1 MDSSLPGAYTM
12 FRSGRDFTLRDSIHV
27 LRIVTIALL
36 LLVLSFDVSL
46 EPLGRASSQAPQP
59 SSVPRDSALVT
70 DLVYANR
77 ILYDQGVLDGFGHV
91 SVRDEKNP
99 SRFLLSRSMAPG
111 LVTTKDILA
120 YDLEGTPI
128 DAAGRAVYLERF
140 IHAAIYRARPDV
152 KAVVHSHSPSLIA
165 FSVTGTSLR
174 PVYHLSSFLGAGTP
188 IFDIRDAAGMTDM
201 LIRDNHLGDALAKV
215 LADKSVALMRGH
227 GAVVIGNSVQQAVYR
242 LIYTDI
248 NARVQ
253 MDAARLGTITFLSP
267 EEAAKSAAMLDAQV
281 PRAWELWKSRIG
293 KIE

>member
-1 MDSSLPGAYTM
+1 L
-12 FRSGRDFTLRDSIHV
+12 FRIA
-27 LRIVTIALL
+27 TIALF
-36 LLVLSFDVSL
+36 LLVAAPAFERQSS
-46 EPLGRASSQAPQP
+46 PTPQSSSASQQST
-59 SSVPRDSALVT
+59 LIE

-99 SRFLLSRSMAPG
+99 AHFLLSRSLAPG
-111 LVTTKDILA
+111 LVTIKDILE
-120 YDLEGTPI
+120 YDLEGAPI
-128 DAAGRAVYLERF
+128 DSRGRAIYLERF
-140 IHAAIYRARPDV
+140 IHAAIYRARPNV

-201 LIRDNHLGDALAKV
+201 LVRDNYLGDALAQV
-215 LADKSVALMRGH
+215 LADKPVALMRGH
-227 GAVVIGNSVQQAVYR
+227 GCVVVGDSLPQAVYR
-242 LIYTDI
+242 LIYTEV
-248 NARVQ
+248 NARLQ
-253 MDAARLGTITFLSP
+253 SEAGRLGTIKFLSP

>member
-1 MDSSLPGAYTM
+1 M
-12 FRSGRDFTLRDSIHV
+12 FRIAA
-27 LRIVTIALL
+27 IALL
-36 LLVLSFDVSL
+36 FLVAVPSF
-46 EPLGRASSQAPQP
+46 ERRSSQAQP
-59 SSVPRDSALVT
+59 SAANQESALID

-77 ILYDQGVLDGFGHV
+77 ILYDQGVLDGFGHA

-99 SRFLLSRSMAPG
+99 QHFLLSRSMAPG
-111 LVTTKDILA
+111 LVTTKDILE
-120 YDLEGTPI
+120 YDLDGAPI
-128 DAAGRAVYLERF
+128 NAAGRAVYLERF
-140 IHAAIYRARPDV
+140 IHAAVYRARPDV

-201 LIRDNHLGDALAKV
+201 LVRDNQLGDALAKV
-215 LADKSVALMRGH
+215 LGDKFVVLMRGH
-227 GAVVIGNSVQQAVYR
+227 GAVVVGNSIQQAVYR
-242 LIYTDI
+242 LIYTEV

-253 MDAARLGTITFLSP
+253 MDAARLGNITFLAP
-267 EEAAKSAAMLDAQV
+267 EEAAKSAATLDAQV

>member
-1 MDSSLPGAYTM
+1 L
-12 FRSGRDFTLRDSIHV
+12 FRIA
-27 LRIVTIALL
+27 TIAFLVSVVLL
-36 LLVLSFDVSL
+36 PF
-46 EPLGRASSQAPQP
+46 EGQSSQAPK
-59 SSVPRDSALVT
+59 SSAASQKSSLIE

-77 ILYDQGVLDGFGHV
+77 ILYDQGVVDAFGHI

-99 SRFLLSRSMAPG
+99 ANFWLSRSLAPG
-111 LVTTKDILA
+111 LVSAKDIQE
-120 YDLEGTPI
+120 YDVDGAPV
-128 DAAGRAVYLERF
+128 DSGGRTAYLERF

-201 LIRDNHLGDALAKV
+201 LIRDNQLGDALAKV
-215 LADKSVALMRGH
+215 LGDKPVALMRGH
-227 GAVVIGNSVQQAVYR
+227 GAVIVGDSIPQVVYR

-248 NARVQ
+248 NARLQ
-253 MDAARLGTITFLSP
+253 MDAARLGAITFLSP
-267 EEAAKSAAMLDAQV
+267 EEAAKSAAMLGAQV

>member
-1 MDSSLPGAYTM
+1 MDSSLCSAYTR
-12 FRSGRDFTLRDSIHV
+12 FRPGRAFTPRNSKHL

-36 LLVLSFDVSL
+36 FLVLSLNLSL

-59 SSVPRDSALVT
+59 SAATRDSALII

-99 SRFLLSRSMAPG
+99 SHFLLSRSMAPG
-111 LVTTKDILA
+111 LVTTKDILTYGLDGA
-120 YDLEGTPI
+120 PI

-165 FSVTGTSLR
+165 FSVTGTGLR
-174 PVYHLSSFLGAGTP
+174 PIYHLSSFLGAGTP
-188 IFDIRDAAGMTDM
+188 IFDIRDTAGMTDM
-201 LIRDNHLGDALAKV
+201 LVRDNHLGDALAKV
-215 LADKSVALMRGH
+215 LADKPVALMRGH
-227 GAVVIGNSVQQAVYR
+227 GAVVVGNSVQQAVYR
-242 LIYTDI
+242 LIYTDV
-248 NARVQ
+248 NARLQ
-253 MDAARLGTITFLSP
+253 SEAARLGTITFLSP
-267 EEAAKSAAMLDAQV
+267 EEAAKSAATLDAQV

>member
-1 MDSSLPGAYTM
+1 MRV
-12 FRSGRDFTLRDSIHV
+12 FRV
-27 LRIVTIALL
+27 AAIALL
-36 LLVLSFDVSL
+36 FVTIVPSL
-46 EPLGRASSQAPQP
+46 ERQSLPAPQHSPSSQE
-59 SSVPRDSALVT
+59 SALIE

-91 SVRDEKNP
+91 SVRDDKNP
-99 SRFLLSRSMAPG
+99 QHFLLARSMAPG
-111 LVTTKDILA
+111 LVTTKDILE
-120 YDLEGTPI
+120 YDADGAPI
-128 DAAGRAVYLERF
+128 DTAGRAGYLERF

-174 PVYHLSSFLGAGTP
+174 PVYHLSSFLGSGTP

-215 LADKSVALMRGH
+215 LGDRAVALMRGH
-227 GAVVIGNSVQQAVYR
+227 GSVVVGNSVQQAVYR
-242 LIYTDI
+242 LIYTEID
-248 NARVQ
+248 ARLQ
-253 MDAARLGTITFLSP
+253 MDAARLGSITYLSP
-267 EEAAKSAAMLDAQV
+267 EETAKSAATLDAQV

>member
-1 MDSSLPGAYTM
+1 MP
-12 FRSGRDFTLRDSIHV
+12 
-27 LRIVTIALL
+27 RIATIALL
-36 LLVLSFDVSL
+36 LLMAVAAL
-46 EPLGRASSQAPQP
+46 EITRSQTSQAPDGSRESNLIQ
-59 SSVPRDSALVT
+59 

-91 SVRDEKNP
+91 SVRDENNP
-99 SRFLLSRSMAPG
+99 AHFLLSRSIAPG
-111 LVTTKDILA
+111 LVATKDILE
-120 YDLEGTPI
+120 YDLQGTPI

-152 KAVVHSHSPSLIA
+152 KAVVHSHAPSVIA

-174 PVYHLSSFLGAGTP
+174 PVYHLSSFLGAGTS

-215 LADKSVALMRGH
+215 LADQPVALMRGH
-227 GAVVIGNSVQQAVYR
+227 GCVVVGNSIPQAVYR
-242 LIYTDI
+242 VIYTDI
-248 NARVQ
+248 NARLQ
-253 MDAARLGTITFLSP
+253 SEAARLGRITFLSP
-267 EEAAKSAAMLDAQV
+267 EEAAKSAANLDAQV